1 MKKFRIWFYPPI
13 LFFAIFMISA
23 CSFGNQGGA
32 RLCITLPYGTSRQA
46 DGEEY
51 NFEIKIQKKL
61 GHTLFSQKGKSGD
74 TISFLLPTGQY
85 IVEGIAWN
93 QSGTVYVAREN
104 TSIKDDDDV
113 FVTLSMKNYSTTLH
127 AAATPD
133 ATNGIKITMKHL
145 PGEGDWLINGDSFIE
160 IHTES
165 GRYDRIRFTDFPTDG
180 ADKDYYYPFTKAGEI
195 CYFKLTIATDS
206 SGGVR
211 STEEFAAVA
220 GGGRLNLFTDYD
232 PSKIKVS
239 IDSDGILRMSDN
251 PAKCLNESTLTQ
263 FKDVYLDFGLWGV
276 NSDKYDWS
284 SWFATNLDTDNP
296 AYYVNIVVSG
306 TQTPDSLERFLSNGL
321 SIPGI
326 IAADSNA
333 ISKSRNF
340 SKYFV
345 SASCICEF
353 TEYPNQQLIT
363 SISEDV
369 SPIMKMPVI
378 P

>member
-1 MKKFRIWFYPPI
+1 MYSCDFPAFQ
-13 LFFAIFMISA
+13 F
-23 CSFGNQGGA
+23 C
-32 RLCITLPYGTSRQA
+32 
-46 DGEEY
+46 
-51 NFEIKIQKKL
+51 
-61 GHTLFSQKGKSGD
+61 
-74 TISFLLPTGQY
+74 TG
-85 IVEGIAWN
+85 
-93 QSGTVYVAREN
+93 
-104 TSIKDDDDV
+104 
-113 FVTLSMKNYSTTLH
+113 L
-127 AAATPD
+127 
-133 ATNGIKITMKHL
+133 
-145 PGEGDWLINGDSFIE
+145 
-160 IHTES
+160 
-165 GRYDRIRFTDFPTDG
+165 FPTDG

-220 GGGRLNLFTDYD
+220 GGGKLDLFTDYD